1 MMRRFASATTLLLA
15 ACGAESRPYPVMSL
29 FSEGAGERVVA
40 PARYDT
46 LWAYGGMADTLLAV
60 PGPLVPARD
69 GGVYVLDLQ
78 FARVS
83 KFSDDGA
90 VAWSRGRS
98 GGGPGEFGNVR
109 AMTAWRSGG
118 VLLADSGNRRLLY
131 FSPDG
136 LLAKEVTVHDD
147 SFALI
152 SGVVELADGTVVLDT
167 DGSTPWLLVSPGTG
181 ETTPV
186 PAPWEGLD
194 RMHYLQRSGG
204 IGGSG
209 ATWAFGF
216 VAGNGFFVMEHDVVV
231 GTYPYV
237 EHAEFPEVSVS
248 SPERGT
254 TMVGLLSR
262 PKYSGY
268 RLSVRADTMFVLPG
282 GTTPARL
289 RVLDKY
295 SLSTGRYA
303 ASQMLPGTASD
314 FAVAGDDK
322 MYLVTMDQSG
332 LFPMLLS
339 VRLSSVAAPTTRGA
353 ASSAARTA
361 LRACWTR

>member
-1 MMRRFASATTLLLA
+1 
-15 ACGAESRPYPVMSL
+15 
-29 FSEGAGERVVA
+29 
-40 PARYDT
+40 
-46 LWAYGGMADTLLAV
+46 
-60 PGPLVPARD
+60 
-69 GGVYVLDLQ
+69 
-78 FARVS
+78 
-83 KFSDDGA
+83 
-90 VAWSRGRS
+90 
-98 GGGPGEFGNVR
+98 
-109 AMTAWRSGG
+109 MTAWRSGG
-118 VLLADSGNRRLLY
+118 VVLADSGNRRLLY

-136 LLAKEVTVHDD
+136 LLAKEVTVRDE

-167 DGSTPWLLVSPGTG
+167 DGPTPWLLVSPGTG

-186 PAPWEGLD
+186 PAPWEGFD
-194 RMHYLQRSGG
+194 RMNYLQRSGG

-237 EHAEFPEVSVS
+237 EHADFPEVGVS

-254 TMVGLLSR
+254 TIVRLLSR

-268 RLSVRADTMFVLPG
+268 ALSLREDTMFVLPG
-282 GTTPARL
+282 GTTSARM

-295 SLSTGRYA
+295 NLSTGRYM
-303 ASQMLPGTASD
+303 ASQMLPGTASN
-314 FAVAGDDK
+314 FAVAGNDQV
-322 MYLVTMDQSG
+322 YLAATDQSG

-339 VRLSSVAAPTTRGA
+339 VRLTHSVQ
-353 ASSAARTA
+353 
-361 LRACWTR
+361 